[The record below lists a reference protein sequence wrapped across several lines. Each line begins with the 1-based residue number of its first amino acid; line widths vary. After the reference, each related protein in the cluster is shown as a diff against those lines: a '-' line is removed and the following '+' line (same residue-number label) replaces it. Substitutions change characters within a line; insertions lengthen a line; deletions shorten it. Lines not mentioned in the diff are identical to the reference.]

1 MDIINF
7 RVSPIGDAL
16 ELWVEVPEG
25 PNYKNIQIEQ
35 IAIQDHNHYTI
46 GYPENPQI
54 ELSIGGIDDLKIL
67 NHKRVIKR
75 LPIGKLGL
83 LGLET
88 TGMYFMYVKQSGIP
102 AEETPCVCNKE
113 VTIAVAANLW
123 PIYNKAVKSLHSYIT
138 DCDDSRNALLD
149 IYVKKNMFL
158 NAIELED
165 YSSAIYIFNTILSM
179 DIDDGNCLNSCRP
192 STNTSIQRSNC
203 KTCS

>member
-25 PNYKNIQIEQ
+25 PNYENIQIEQ

-67 NHKRVIKR
+67 NQKRVIKR

-88 TGMYFMYVKQSGIP
+88 TGMYFMYVKQSGCQVEGTSCIY
-102 AEETPCVCNKE
+102 NKE
-113 VTIAVAANLW
+113 ATIAIAANL
-123 PIYNKAVKSLHSYIT
+123 
-138 DCDDSRNALLD
+138 
-149 IYVKKNMFL
+149 
-158 NAIELED
+158 
-165 YSSAIYIFNTILSM
+165 
-179 DIDDGNCLNSCRP
+179 
-192 STNTSIQRSNC
+192 
-203 KTCS
+203 